1 MECLRTLGELIT
13 APVAFSTPEGPL
25 VFTALCSV
33 LYGNK
38 LQQRDIPTLG
48 VGCAMLSVC
57 ECWNAPGLKYAVA
70 MCLIKYYL
78 DTMENWVQLFVTA
91 NKQNSPELKYACLV

>member
-13 APVAFSTPEGPL
+13 APVAFRTYDGPL
-25 VFTALCSV
+25 AFMALRSV

-57 ECWNAPGLKYAVA
+57 EC
-70 MCLIKYYL
+70 
-78 DTMENWVQLFVTA
+78 
-91 NKQNSPELKYACLV
+91 